1 MENVD
6 SKISQGLEALKETKM
21 TGGDDLN
28 PVYRDAFL
36 VHASLT
42 EIMIDF
48 GNLNKSSLD
57 GQASARERL
66 VLCPAVAMKL
76 AESLQAGLSA
86 LRKRVGEMAREQR
99 QALEEEDH
107 D

>member
-1 MENVD
+1 MSSD
-6 SKISQGLEALKETKM
+6 SPKIPPGPETLKELKM
-21 TGGDDLN
+21 TGGENLN

-48 GNLNKSSLD
+48 GTLNKSTLD

-66 VLCPAVAMKL
+66 VLCPAVAMRL
-76 AESLQAGLSA
+76 AESLGTGLTA
-86 LRKRVGEMAREQR
+86 LRLRIEEMAREQG
-99 QALEEEDH
+99 QPQGNDH